1 MYINFSNV
9 YMWIYVHVCRYM
21 IAILLQKEKRK
32 KEKDQQVGYS
42 KTFTVIKKVNYGIIS
57 DLKCSNILKNMS
69 V

>member
-1 MYINFSNV
+1 
-9 YMWIYVHVCRYM
+9 M